1 MCKIRSYYSDNGQL
15 ISSLMRK
22 NMKMMGLLVSVFL
35 GLSASAMA
43 AGNVEA
49 GKTKSASCG
58 ACHGADGN
66 SMIDINP
73 KLAGQHASYLVK
85 QLKEFKLASQTGGE
99 EGRNNAVMNGMAAV
113 LSEQDMLDIAAY
125 FESQT
130 PSEGETPEDVIE
142 AGSKLYRGGDLER
155 GITACTACHGPRGN
169 GTSLSGFPDIS
180 GQHTAYLKAQLEA
193 FRSGQRANSHNG
205 MMEDIAKRLTD
216 QDIDIL
222 SKYISGLY

>member
-1 MCKIRSYYSDNGQL
+1 MRRRSENRFLLGASVSHYSQAKFN
-15 ISSLMRK
+15 
-22 NMKMMGLLVSVFL
+22 
-35 GLSASAMA
+35 LSAPDISHLGADKGIEVA
-43 AGNVEA
+43 FAGRSNA
-49 GKTKSASCG
+49 GKSSAL
-58 ACHGADGN
+58 N
-66 SMIDINP
+66 R
-73 KLAGQHASYLVK
+73 L
-85 QLKEFKLASQTGGE
+85 T
-99 EGRNNAVMNGMAAV
+99 R
-113 LSEQDMLDIAAY
+113 
-125 FESQT
+125 QT